1 MFFSIEPS
9 NGVAIYDQVVR
20 QVKYAVAEGSLSP
33 GDRVPSVRQLAGQ
46 LALNPNT
53 IARAYQQLQS
63 DGVLE
68 TQRGLGMVVR
78 QEAPQHCAAE
88 RQTLLA
94 ERLRGVIREATRGG
108 LQADQLRKLFEQSLA
123 EVVAEPAATDPAVS
137 SDQ

>member
-1 MFFSIEPS
+1 MFFSIDPN
-9 NGVAIYDQVVR
+9 NGVPIYDQVVR

-33 GDRVPSVRQLAGQ
+33 GDRVPSVRQLAAQ
-46 LALNPNT
+46 LTLNPNT

-68 TQRGLGMVVR
+68 TQRGLGMIVR
-78 QEAPQHCAAE
+78 QQAPRHCAAE
-88 RQTLLA
+88 RQSLLA

-108 LQADQLRKLFEQSLA
+108 LDADELRKLFEQSLA
-123 EVVAEPAATDPAVS
+123 EVATGEPAIS

>member
-1 MFFSIEPS
+1 MFFSIEPN
-9 NGVAIYDQVVR
+9 NGVPIYDQVVR

-33 GDRVPSVRQLAGQ
+33 GDRVPSVRQLATQ

-78 QEAPQHCAAE
+78 QQAPRHCAAE
-88 RQTLLA
+88 RQSLLA

-108 LQADQLRKLFEQSLA
+108 LDADQLRSLFEQSLTEVAA
-123 EVVAEPAATDPAVS
+123 EADQPKSALS